1 MEVAVAE
8 RLEIL
13 RLIESGDI
21 SVEEGLRRLERVRPG
36 GTRSGNGPD
45 TTGGSEERSLFNGGG
60 KREMPQPWVRLLW
73 QAVFGVGVA
82 MLAGG
87 GLLLSRAYARE
98 GMPGLTW
105 GWVLFALGLV
115 IMGLGWWLQRARWLT
130 IRVREQ
136 NGSAFTIALPLPLG
150 LAQWLLRVARP
161 WVPGFHGV
169 EVDELVLALR
179 DGIRDGGSVV
189 IDVDE
194 GPGGDKVEVRVQ

>member
-1 MEVAVAE
+1 MAE

-21 SVEEGLRRLERVRPG
+21 SVEEGLRRLERVG
-36 GTRSGNGPD
+36 QSGTRSGNGPD
-45 TTGGSEERSLFNGGG
+45 TTGGSEARSLPNGAERSQLTL
-60 KREMPQPWVRLLW
+60 RWVRVLW
-73 QAVFGVGVA
+73 QTVFGVGVA
-82 MLAGG
+82 MVAGG
-87 GLLLSRAYARE
+87 GLLLSRAYGRE

-115 IMGLGWWLQRARWLT
+115 IMGLGWWLQQARWLT
-130 IRVREQ
+130 VRVREH
-136 NGSAFTIALPLPLG
+136 NGSAFTIGLPLPLG
-150 LAQWLLRVARP
+150 LAQWLLRLVRP
-161 WVPGFHGV
+161 WVPAFHGV

-194 GPGGDKVEVRVQ
+194 GPGADKVEVRVQ